1 MIGYCSSN
9 GPPLHQWGHALL
21 FSDSIMYT
29 TILTLNLEEPKDQAF
44 LVIMTESNRRFPCPL
59 PTRSNLFTRYTFS
72 LAQGCKSNQEEQS
85 QNDFFFEKVT
95 VQLPQQ
101 IICCLP
107 QWHLIHKND
116 KCMCGI
122 CMYFSYNPYHM
133 PPAPKSPEYQTESL
147 ITKAYRWN
155 AESTVTNSDNLLKI

>member
-1 MIGYCSSN
+1 MVI
-9 GPPLHQWGHALL
+9 HFIQWGHALL

-44 LVIMTESNRRFPCPL
+44 LVIMTESNRKNQQEAIYL
-59 PTRSNLFTRYTFS
+59 PGIHSHWLKVVR
-72 LAQGCKSNQEEQS
+72 AIQEEQS

-116 KCMCGI
+116 RCMCDI

-133 PPAPKSPEYQTESL
+133 PPAPKSPEYQTGSL
-147 ITKAYRWN
+147 INYAHRWN
-155 AESTVTNSDNLLKI
+155 AESTVTNSDNWLKI

>member
-9 GPPLHQWGHALL
+9 GHQLHSMRSRIAVQWL
-21 FSDSIMYT
+21 IMYT

-44 LVIMTESNRRFPCPL
+44 LVMTESNRKNQQEAIYL
-59 PTRSNLFTRYTFS
+59 PGIHSHWLKVVR
-72 LAQGCKSNQEEQS
+72 AIQEEQS

-116 KCMCGI
+116 RCMCDI

-133 PPAPKSPEYQTESL
+133 PPAPKSPEYQTGSL

-155 AESTVTNSDNLLKI
+155 AESTVANSDNLLKI